1 MTIMDE
7 IEASLLRLPDR
18 PRISWRRV
26 TGRPMVSETDAPEP
40 AIGFSHHRDGD
51 DAILI
56 ADISYFAG
64 AICEVRIPGAHAEIA
79 LAHLQEIVLSTVIR
93 FQNRAVQ
100 AMNAINRNV
109 LDSLDPNEINVNALE
124 QTLSVIAESDA
135 GVLRLYDEA
144 SGLLIPVSQV
154 GFDDDYYNYRITPQE
169 SISGSVFSTGT
180 PVLLNSAA
188 DIRDAHANLRAPNV
202 RFLSEQRLSHSLICV
217 PIRTDTTTLGTLTVM
232 SFRQGSAYGAFS
244 VGLLAAVA
252 TQLAIAYK
260 KSQAYE
266 QAVRSNESIN
276 RMRLEIERRNAELA
290 RSLSAHDDIL
300 SIFTHHR
307 PLGEHLDEIATHYG
321 IDFHYADIFGTTFGS
336 KGWKE
341 PKTTKD
347 VPAALL
353 DGGLRQRESIFV
365 HPVRVADD
373 VVGTFR
379 SERGDNAGYC
389 AAILGVVSAFVAL
402 EIVRSASHDDI
413 LNSRKRKH
421 FEVLGKDDQATSG
434 GAVRFGFQIRKYC
447 QIIFIRHEQGS
458 AQNQSL
464 FLQRTLQQALKAAT
478 IRNQLSFY
486 TDEGV
491 FLLFCAATEEALRTN
506 LASIG
511 DQAVA
516 EGWCCGASLIQ
527 SAPHPYP
534 EGAAQA
540 VEAAH
545 LMSMRHRAGILMHSE
560 TGIDRLLRK
569 QSAADILEFADQILA
584 PFEKEANGDALLRTL
599 ETYIESG
606 KSASKAAACL
616 GIHTNTLY
624 QRLQRA
630 QLLMGKD
637 IDNKDDYL
645 LLSLAFHLKS
655 TYGSPRPAGRRKATS
670 P

>member
-7 IEASLLRLPDR
+7 IESSLLLLSSR
-18 PRISWRRV
+18 PLVSWRRAS
-26 TGRPMVSETDAPEP
+26 GRPTFPNTDASEP
-40 AIGFSHHRDGD
+40 TIDFSHRRDAD
-51 DAILI
+51 DAILS

-64 AICEVRIPGAHAEIA
+64 AVCEVRIPGAHYETV
-79 LAHLQEIVLSTVIR
+79 LTRLQKIVLSAVIR

-109 LDSLDPNEINVNALE
+109 LDSLDPNEINMNAIE

-154 GFDDDYYNYRITPQE
+154 GFDDDYYNYRVTPQE
-169 SISGSVFSTGT
+169 SIAGSVFSTGT
-180 PVLLNSAA
+180 PLLLNSPE

-202 RFLSEQRLSHSLICV
+202 RFLSEQGISHSLICV
-217 PIRTDTTTLGTLTVM
+217 PIKTDTTTLGTLTVM
-232 SFRQGSAYGAFS
+232 SFRPGSAYGEFS
-244 VGLLAAVA
+244 VSLLAAVA

-266 QAVRSNESIN
+266 LAVRSNESIN
-276 RMRLEIERRNAELA
+276 QMRLEIERRNAELA

-300 SIFTHHR
+300 SIFTRHR
-307 PLGEHLDEIATHYG
+307 PLDEHLEEIATHYG
-321 IDFHYADIFGTTFGS
+321 IDFHYADIFGTAFGS
-336 KGWKE
+336 RGWKE
-341 PKTTKD
+341 PKATEGLS
-347 VPAALL
+347 AALF
-353 DGGLRQRESIFV
+353 DSGPPQREDLLV
-365 HPVRVADD
+365 HSVRVADD
-373 VVGTFR
+373 IVGAF
-379 SERGDNAGYC
+379 SFERGDNAGYA

-402 EIVRSASHDDI
+402 EIVRSASQDDI
-413 LNSRKRKH
+413 LNSKRRKH
-421 FEVLGKDDQATSG
+421 FEALGRDDLATSG

-447 QIIFIRHEQGS
+447 QIIFIRHEQES
-458 AQNQSL
+458 AQNQGL

-506 LASIG
+506 LASVG
-511 DQAVA
+511 NQAAA
-516 EGWCCGASLIQ
+516 EGWGCGASLIQ
-527 SAPHPYP
+527 SAPHRYP
-534 EGAAQA
+534 EAADQA

-584 PFEKEANGDALLRTL
+584 PFEKEANGDALLKTL
-599 ETYIESG
+599 EIYIESG
-606 KSASKAAACL
+606 KSASKAAASL

-624 QRLQRA
+624 QRLQRV

-655 TYGSPRPAGRRKATS
+655 TYGSRQSATRS
-670 P
+670 